1 MKEKIITKKILKWY
15 DLNKRSLPWRK
26 KVSLTKK
33 QYYTLISE
41 FMLQQTQV
49 ATVIPFFNR
58 FIKNL
63 PSINSLA
70 KVNEKKLIK
79 LWEGLGY
86 YSRARNLKKT
96 AQIIIKNFD
105 GKLPNNFED
114 LLTLPGIGNYTANAI
129 LAIAFNKP
137 YIPLDGNIER
147 VLKRYLYLKKEKEI
161 QKDNLLKKKLYLELL
176 QRSSDYAQALMELGA
191 LYVNQVIQYVISV
204 QLEKNVNLS
213 KIKILDLTKKL
224 KKNKDKYFILKVY
237 KKNQKYLLIKNT
249 KFNFLKNLSIF
260 PMEELSNPKNFD
272 ENLNFKMSNMNMNI
286 KIQYSKDN
294 QKFSSSYWIDRKK
307 LNSYMLPSFTKKVVQ
322 YLEKINEKNCI
333 IGAGISGLF
342 IANLFKKIQI
352 IKLQFYE
359 KKPEFNRFGRRLWN
373 SIIS

>member
-26 KVSLTKK
+26 EVSFQKK

-49 ATVIPFFNR
+49 ITVIPFFNR
-58 FIKNL
+58 FLKNL
-63 PSINSLA
+63 PTINSLA
-70 KVNEKKLIK
+70 KVDEGKLIK

-105 GKLPNNFED
+105 GKLPNNLRD

-147 VLKRYLYLKKEKEI
+147 VLKRYLYLKKDKEI
-161 QKDNLLKKKLYLELL
+161 QKDNLVQKKNIFGTTL
-176 QRSSDYAQALMELGA
+176 RSGDYAQALMELGA
-191 LYVNQVIQYVISV
+191 LICKPSNPICDQCPIR
-204 QLEKNVNLS
+204 KNCKS
-213 KIKILDLTKKL
+213 FKKKDFTL
-224 KKNKDKYFILKVY
+224 KKNIKKNKEKYFILKVY
-237 KKNQKYLLIKNT
+237 KKRQRYLLIKNT

-260 PMEELSNPKNFD
+260 PMEELSNPKNFN

-294 QKFSSSYWIDRKK
+294 KKFTSSYWVDKKK
-307 LNSYMLPSFTKKVVQ
+307 LNSYMLPSFTKKIVR
-322 YLEKINEKNCI
+322 YLEKN
-333 IGAGISGLF
+333 
-342 IANLFKKIQI
+342 
-352 IKLQFYE
+352 
-359 KKPEFNRFGRRLWN
+359 
-373 SIIS
+373 